1 MRRVKLQP
9 IAMRSMHVVFIAVTT
24 LVHGLPCDAQRQPA
38 TIPTALAEAM
48 TLWFGSP
55 VLGTPVYTVNGT
67 PPGWPKELVPA
78 RARVIGGGMLGNANE
93 FRIRTLVVEMPAGR
107 DPANAVNA
115 LAATAGYGTGA
126 AAADTAQGGFL
137 ESASVPKQMPL
148 CKGKTSMFAFG
159 VIDSIRA
166 PRILV
171 LQYYDG
177 EVARQNCDAAE
188 RSRVRF
194 GNSAHFGPSNMPGL
208 VAPSGVA
215 STPVGMNWSGSEG
228 TTGARLRTSMPID
241 SLLAHYTRQLAAAG
255 WEVVG
260 SALTNA
266 DIGLQKFR
274 FKDGE
279 EPWSARLMIEVVG
292 NRRDVSLRLAAVNS
306 EY

>member
-1 MRRVKLQP
+1 MRRVMLRP
-9 IAMRSMHVVFIAVTT
+9 LTMRSIHVAFIAVTT
-24 LVHGLPCDAQRQPA
+24 LVNGELCEAQRNPA
-38 TIPTALAEAM
+38 TIPTVLAEAM

-55 VLGTPVYTVNGT
+55 VLGRPVYTIKT
-67 PPGWPKELVPA
+67 APPGWPNELLPD
-78 RARVIGGGMLGNANE
+78 RARVIGGAMLGSADE
-93 FRIRTLVVEMPAGR
+93 FRIRTLVVEMPASP
-107 DPANAVNA
+107 DPARAING
-115 LAATAGYGTGA
+115 LAATAGYGARSA
-126 AAADTAQGGFL
+126 AEDTAQGGFL
-137 ESASVPKQMPL
+137 ASSGVPQQMPL

-159 VIDSIRA
+159 AIDSIA
-166 PRILV
+166 SPRILV
-171 LQYYDG
+171 LQYFDG
-177 EVARQNCDAAE
+177 EAARQNCDAAE

-215 STPVGMNWSGSEG
+215 SSPVGMNWSGSEG
-228 TTGARLRTSMPID
+228 TTGARLRTTMPID
-241 SLLAHYTRQLAAAG
+241 SLLAHYTLQLAAAG

-260 SALTNA
+260 SALINA

-279 EPWSARLMIEVVG
+279 EPWSARLVVEIVG